1 MSASVEKSCIC
12 CVHSNGEYENCRC
25 LYKGVVSPN
34 GKCRKYKLDLLKIK
48 PRPPLNLNIEDIVIE
63 KI

>member
-1 MSASVEKSCIC
+1 MSASVEKNCIY
-12 CVHSNGEYENCRC
+12 CVHSNGEFENCHC
-25 LYKGVVSPN
+25 LHKGAVSPN

-48 PRPPLNLNIEDIVIE
+48 PRPPLNLNMEDIVIE